1 MGKRKSRTVVKT
13 AAAPKVMKTFD
24 CPFCS
29 HDNSIEVKMERT
41 KGIGTLHCRI
51 CSVRFRKRLSS
62 LTKEVDIYCEWIDL
76 AEAENDPD
84 SQKKDVPGLLGY
96 VSEQVAKMPERR
108 HRKVESEE
116 SESEVQVEEKK
127 EEEKPVKGGGL
138 GGSVIE
144 APVQAKPA
152 QVAAKDASE
161 SEYDSEVAEL
171 F

>member
-41 KGIGTLHCRI
+41 KGLGTLSCRI
-51 CSVRFRKRLSS
+51 CLVKFRKRLSA
-62 LTKEVDIYCEWIDL
+62 LTKEVDIYCEWIDQ
-76 AEAENDPD
+76 AEAVNDPD
-84 SQKKDVPGLLGY
+84 SQKKPDTGILGY

-108 HRKVESEE
+108 HKKVESDE
-116 SESEVQVEEKK
+116 SDLSELKQEEKK
-127 EEEKPVKGGGL
+127 EEDKPVKSVGL

-144 APVQAKPA
+144 APVQVK
-152 QVAAKDASE
+152 
-161 SEYDSEVAEL
+161 L
-171 F
+171 I